1 MGLER
6 FDMTQEDQEGSYS
19 LSGWYTYD
27 DETLDIER
35 LDWDNTFPYDLLV
48 TISSPGRPDV
58 NTTLRAGRGGF
69 RGNVPGSYK
78 HDTTFYEIRRA
89 P

>member
-6 FDMTQEDQEGSYS
+6 FDLTHEDAAGSYS

-27 DETLDIER
+27 DETGDIER

-48 TISSPGRPDV
+48 VISHPGLATL
-58 NTTLRAGRGGF
+58 TTRLRAGRDGF
-69 RGNVPGSYK
+69 RGNVPGGYT
-78 HDTTFYEIRRA
+78 HQGVEYEVRRA
-89 P
+89 